1 LYYCYRHSL
10 LTQLLLLLLANTHQ
24 QIVLS
29 ALLELS
35 HSARH
40 WVARAADALRPH
52 LTLPPLRRESRAQKK
67 PAADADDDDC
77 VEQLATLDDLRKLH
91 DEAISSAP
99 RLTVPE
105 AGELLLL

>member
-1 LYYCYRHSL
+1 V
-10 LTQLLLLLLANTHQ
+10 LT
-24 QIVLS
+24 

-35 HSARH
+35 IGARH

-52 LTLPPLRRESRAQKK
+52 LTLPPLRRESRTQKK

-77 VEQLATLDDLRKLH
+77 EEQLATLDDLRKLH

-99 RLTVPE
+99 RLSVPE
-105 AGELLLL
+105 AGELLLYA